1 MGVTLLR
8 DNTLRKD
15 IILTNSVINK
25 NKVYSILYIVGDEYN
40 FTELDKRELSNN
52 FDKLIFI
59 PSISINTLIQF
70 DISSNILILFNNNEL
85 FSRNLKEALEKKN
98 INHMK
103 IQEFM
108 DIYLL
113 KNYIGNDILSTKASI
128 DIESLSLLNS
138 LLKKFIDYI
147 VVIILGILSS
157 PFIFYSIYRIRKE
170 SPGPVFFKQKRVG
183 LNGKEFECIKLRSMN
198 LDAEKNGAQFA
209 TENDSRIFAWGKT
222 MRSTRIDELPQLWNI
237 LKGDMHLIGPRP
249 ERKVWIDQFEKEIP
263 HYNERHRIKPGVTGW
278 AQVLYPYGADK
289 EDAKQKLMYDLY
301 YIKHWNLWLE
311 IKIIWKTVMV
321 VLMKKGV

>member
-1 MGVTLLR
+1 METALFR
-8 DNTLRKD
+8 DNILKKD
-15 IILTNSVINK
+15 IILNKSTINK
-25 NKVYSILYIVGDEYN
+25 SEVHATLYIIGDEYD
-40 FTELDKRELSNN
+40 FTELDMIELSNSFN
-52 FDKLIFI
+52 KLIFVS
-59 PSISINTLIQF
+59 SITMNTLTQF
-70 DISSNILILFNNNEL
+70 NVSSNILILFNNNEL
-85 FSRNLKEALEKKN
+85 ISKNLKLALEKKD
-98 INHMK
+98 INHIK

-108 DIYLL
+108 NIYLS
-113 KNYIGNDILSTKASI
+113 KNHIGNNMINSQSSI
-128 DIESLSLLNS
+128 NIESLFLLGK
-138 LLKKFIDYI
+138 LLKRFIDYTSVI
-147 VVIILGILSS
+147 VLGILSS
-157 PFIFYSIYRIRKE
+157 PFVLYSIYRIKKE
-170 SPGPVFFKQKRVG
+170 SPGPVLFKQKRVG
-183 LNGKEFECIKLRSMN
+183 LNGKEFTCIKLRSMN

-209 TENDSRIFAWGKT
+209 TDNDSRIFTWGKT

-278 AQVLYPYGADK
+278 AQVLYPYGADT

-301 YIKHWNLWLE
+301 YITHWSLWLE